1 MNLLGSRSSS
11 LGLLEVEFG
20 APGAV
25 PEKDSEK
32 CIQVR
37 IKKRKSQSV
46 KLFLSLSKR
55 RYKN

>member
-25 PEKDSEK
+25 PAKDSEK
-32 CIQVR
+32 YIQVR
-37 IKKRKSQSV
+37 IKKCKTQSV
-46 KLFLSLSKR
+46 KILLSLF
-55 RYKN
+55 